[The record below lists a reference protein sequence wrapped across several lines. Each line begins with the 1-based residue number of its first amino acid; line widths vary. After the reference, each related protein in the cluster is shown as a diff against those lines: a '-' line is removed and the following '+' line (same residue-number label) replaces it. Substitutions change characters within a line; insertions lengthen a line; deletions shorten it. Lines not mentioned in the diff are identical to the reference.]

1 MAADLHIH
9 IADNKIEKDVIESF
23 KRYVWSSEKGNIDEK
38 GNILIYDERKVD
50 STPNVWIGEVS
61 WLKAGLLN
69 DSETFIPST
78 VQAVYDVIANKLPV
92 ITDEFIEKIIKTFGL
107 PNKTSYKLA
116 NSKDVKKFLEK
127 HKGKKAYTI
136 SW

>member
-9 IADNKIEKDVIESF
+9 IADNNIEKDVIESF

-38 GNILIYDERKVD
+38 GNVLVYDEKKVD

-69 DSETFIPST
+69 DSKTFVPST
-78 VQAVYDVIANKLPV
+78 VQAVYDAIAQNLPV
-92 ITDEFIEKIIKTFGL
+92 ITDKFIEEIIKTFNL
-107 PNKTSYKLA
+107 PNKTTYKLA
-116 NSKDVKKFLEK
+116 DPKKVEKFLKK